1 MVEEIQ
7 AKKECVEGGEYSYL
21 IYRLY
26 DRND

>member
-7 AKKECVEGGEYSYL
+7 AKKECVEGGENIYL
-21 IYRLY
+21 IHRLC